1 MDRKSFS
8 VCLANLTCRCG
19 IMLPIL
25 LVIINNDVSMKVF
38 FTSRLLAIY
47 DDIILIYPR
56 CRKYITMIYAC
67 LVCVYFLHNNTHTS
81 YINYYYKR
89 GKL

>member
-38 FTSRLLAIY
+38 FTSRLLAISY
-47 DDIILIYPR
+47 NSHLPQVQKIHNDDL
-56 CRKYITMIYAC
+56 CMSCMC
-67 LVCVYFLHNNTHTS
+67 LFS
-81 YINYYYKR
+81 A
-89 GKL
+89 